1 MTTKVKARSK
11 HAGSTLDSLLEEEG
25 VLGEVEAVAIKR
37 VIAWQLAKAMKARKI
52 TKKAMAARMQ
62 TSRSQLDR
70 LLDPE
75 NSAVNLAT
83 IARAAKVIGK
93 KIRVDMV
100 DAA

>member
-1 MTTKVKARSK
+1 MKARKRNK
-11 HAGSTLDSLLEEEG
+11 HAGSTLDSLLEEDG

-37 VIAWQLAKAMKARKI
+37 VIAWQVANVMKQKKI
-52 TKKAMAARMQ
+52 TKKAMAARMH

-75 NSAVNLAT
+75 NSAINLST

-93 KIRVDMV
+93 KIRVEMV